1 MQFVDRQDAGRQL
14 GEQLS
19 ESGLADPVVLA
30 LPRGGV
36 PVAYEVALALNA
48 PLDVLVARKIGAPF
62 QPEFGVG
69 AIAEGGA
76 TVLDERSMASL
87 GLSEEDL
94 QATIAEE
101 QAELERRIQR
111 YRGGRAPSDVAGKSA
126 VVVDDGLA
134 TGVTARAAVQSV
146 RVRDPARVVLA
157 VPTGAPATATA
168 FEDLVDDVVC
178 LITPDNFRAVGLWY
192 QHFDQTSDETVVALL
207 QRGRDREHGR

>member
-36 PVAYEVALALNA
+36 PVAYEVALALDA

-87 GLSEEDL
+87 GLSEQDL

-111 YRGGRAPSDVAGKSA
+111 YRGDRPPSDVAGKSA

-146 RVRDPARVVLA
+146 RVREPARVVLA

-207 QRGRDREHGR
+207 QRGRDRERGR